1 MPPACPL
8 CSKQLRTRDCEDCA
22 VHLYTK
28 TDPII
33 EKSWGMVFSAFDGA
47 CPRLDKLFVAANL
60 PAQHNHWRR
69 VFDFS
74 KDDASLP
81 KPHWTLTGER
91 SVTVRGARG
100 TVAALVACMMAAH

>member
-1 MPPACPL
+1 MRLACQASGCIATPALLSPRGSPH

-47 CPRLDKLFVAANL
+47 CPRLDKLFIAANL

-81 KPHWTLTGER
+81 KPHWTLTG
-91 SVTVRGARG
+91 A
-100 TVAALVACMMAAH
+100 